1 MKRNTQRILAVIAS
15 AVICACATPLSA
27 PPQSL
32 RGVDAAAAD
41 PVFAEPA
48 WIGKKPGS
56 QTGYVRS
63 YSTQPPLIPHAVENF
78 DEVSLTDHQCLECHG
93 PANYQKKGSPPI
105 GDKHFAGGDRK
116 SGAAAP
122 SRHACVMCHV
132 AQSDAKPL
140 VGNAFKG
147 DREVPAARKQP

>member
-1 MKRNTQRILAVIAS
+1 MNRNTLRLLAAIAG
-15 AVICACATPLSA
+15 ALIGACATPLPT

-48 WIGKKPGS
+48 WVGKRPGT
-56 QTGYVRS
+56 QTGYTRT

-93 PANYQKKGSPPI
+93 PANYQKKASPPI
-105 GDKHFAGGDRK
+105 GDKHFAGGNPK
-116 SGAAAP
+116 SGTAAG

-147 DREVPAARKQP
+147 DREVPAAPKQP